1 VSEARPLTLRR
12 ALNTPTIAVGLYA
25 LIVGVICWSSYT
37 GAQQMGYNW
46 QWYQVPQYIY
56 TFTDDG
62 FQAGEILTGLWA
74 TIVLSVTCFVLATLL
89 GLLVALLRLSGLV
102 VGKGVAVGYLEL
114 IRNIPLLVLL
124 YLFYY
129 VLGPV
134 FGLDRWTAAVLTLS
148 VFHSALISEI
158 FRAGI
163 NSVAIGQWEAAASIG
178 MSRAQAY
185 RYIILPQSVRFML
198 PPLTGEGVHLIKSS
212 AIVSVIA
219 VAELTT
225 VGRNIISDTYMSFE
239 IWFTIAA
246 VYLALTLVLSFG
258 VSLLEQRFHTENQPQ
273 PTGDFHVNKP
283 QKNHEQRAG
292 PCLCSTH
299 QHCFRH
305 LRDGAAGDP
314 STDD

>member
-1 VSEARPLTLRR
+1 MRMAALFTLKRVLNAPAVAVS
-12 ALNTPTIAVGLYA
+12 LYA
-25 LIVGVICWSSYT
+25 VIVAAIAWASYT
-37 GAQQMGYNW
+37 GAQQMGYNG
-46 QWYQVPQYIY
+46 QWYQVPGYIY

-74 TIVLSVTCFVLATLL
+74 TILLSLTCFLLATLL
-89 GLLVALLRLSGLV
+89 GLGVALLRLSGLI
-102 VGKGVAVGYLEL
+102 VGRAVAIGYLEFV
-114 IRNIPLLVLL
+114 RNIPLLVLL

-129 VLGPV
+129 VLGPI
-134 FGLDRWTAAVLTLS
+134 FGFDRWTAAVLTLS
-148 VFHSALISEI
+148 VYHSALISEI

-163 NSVAIGQWEAAASIG
+163 NSVAVGQWEAAASIG

-198 PPLTGEGVHLIKSS
+198 PPLTGEIVNLIKSS

-239 IWFTIAA
+239 IWFTVAA

-258 VSLLEQRFHTENQPQ
+258 VSALERRFATE
-273 PTGDFHVNKP
+273 T
-283 QKNHEQRAG
+283 
-292 PCLCSTH
+292 
-299 QHCFRH
+299 
-305 LRDGAAGDP
+305 
-314 STDD
+314 